1 MSTPHRDA
9 GPAAPPHYLS
19 LDGLRGVAVLLVMLH
34 HFAVFVPGSRAEQM
48 LLAAT
53 RSAWLG
59 VDLFFVLSGFL
70 ITGILLRSRG
80 RPRYFSSFF
89 ARRVLRIFPL
99 YYAVIAVALLV
110 LPAFPPARQVLDT
123 PIGTDHGWWYALYL
137 QNILMA
143 VRASFDHL
151 ILAVTWSLAVEEQ
164 FYLLWPVVVWWLPAR
179 RLAWLCGGL
188 MLAAPLLR
196 GIMVALDSNAIA
208 IYVLTPTRVDALAAG
223 SFIACWLDRSFDPE
237 RLRRFA
243 KSAGTVSLLGIGGLL
258 AVRGRL
264 RLDDPLMQT
273 AGYSLIA
280 VGGAALLTLLLQP
293 AKAPRLVRCFSF
305 RPLLSLGR
313 YSYAMYLFHVPLG
326 AINRKGIWGIDDAAD
341 TDSLP
346 EVLPMWGDRLHVL
359 LAMMAS
365 SVLLTFAAAWLSW
378 HLYEKHFLRLK
389 RYFPRATD

>member
-1 MSTPHRDA
+1 
-9 GPAAPPHYLS
+9 
-19 LDGLRGVAVLLVMLH
+19 MLH
-34 HFAVFVPGSRAEQM
+34 HFAVFVPCSRAEQM

-123 PIGTDHGWWYALYL
+123 PIGTGHGWWYALYL

-164 FYLLWPVVVWWLPAR
+164 FYLLWPLVVWWLPAR

-196 GIMVALDSNAIA
+196 GVMVALDSNAIA

-223 SFIACWLDRSFDPE
+223 SLIACWLDRSLDPE

-243 KSAGTVSLLGIGGLL
+243 KSAGTVSLLGIAGLL
-258 AVRGRL
+258 AFRGRL
-264 RLDDPLMQT
+264 RLEDPLLQT

-293 AKAPRLVRCFSF
+293 AKAPLLVRCFTV

-341 TDSLP
+341 TASLP

-365 SVLLTFAAAWLSW
+365 SLLLTFAAAWLSW